1 MYSNCIS
8 GEAYIK
14 ELMGKTAEGYHLCN
28 ACGSVQRNSTNLR
41 THVESHHYSPGYKCT
56 RCYRVFKI
64 RNSWRVHVKKQVC
77 LKNWKEIK
85 NFFLCHYFVGLD
97 AGIRSYFGRTAEG
110 SLSCTG
116 CDYVN
121 MYPNNLR
128 SHIESK
134 HYSPGYKCQFC
145 GRLFKIMKSC
155 RWHEKKCG
163 IQYQ

>member
-1 MYSNCIS
+1 MLSLITTVPDTNVLVAIVYSKYVIL
-8 GEAYIK
+8 GEF
-14 ELMGKTAEGYHLCN
+14 M
-28 ACGSVQRNSTNLR
+28 S
-41 THVESHHYSPGYKCT
+41 
-56 RCYRVFKI
+56 
-64 RNSWRVHVKKQVC
+64 
-77 LKNWKEIK
+77 KNKFALEIERKLK